1 MTYLERVN
9 SPDDLKKLTI
19 SELKEYAKEVRE
31 YIVKVVENRGG
42 HLASNLGVVE
52 LTIAMHYVFDC
63 PRDKFI
69 FDVGHQSYTHKI
81 ITGRRDAFARL
92 RSDDGISGFENM
104 SESEYDAFTTGHSS
118 TSLSVGLGIA
128 RARDLSGDDY
138 NVVSVIGDGA
148 FMNTQLNEARFSE
161 NTVYLGFGAFE
172 GAGLQKALFS
182 GNAEFIA
189 KTAFGNNARTV
200 IYCGKGADAEK
211 YAAGNGMECR
221 YFGDL
226 DSDGLFTAADLLLLK
241 RILLN
246 GEAVSDPTASDANAD
261 GSVNMLD
268 LVRLKKL
275 AAEI

>member
-1 MTYLERVN
+1 
-9 SPDDLKKLTI
+9 DDLKKLTI

-138 NVVSVIGDGA
+138 NVVSVTGDGA
-148 FMNTQLNEARFSE
+148 FT
-161 NTVYLGFGAFE
+161 G
-172 GAGLQKALFS
+172 
-182 GNAEFIA
+182 
-189 KTAFGNNARTV
+189 
-200 IYCGKGADAEK
+200 
-211 YAAGNGMECR
+211 GM
-221 YFGDL
+221 
-226 DSDGLFTAADLLLLK
+226 
-241 RILLN
+241 
-246 GEAVSDPTASDANAD
+246 
-261 GSVNMLD
+261 
-268 LVRLKKL
+268 
-275 AAEI
+275 